1 MEPTIALDLTC
12 LFIAPLSPTPR
23 GIDRVEL
30 AYARH
35 FLNNWR
41 GDCVAVLPTTW
52 GVRFFD
58 RTRVLRGIRVVE
70 NLWREKISI
79 DEDQAYKNTISA
91 IEGHTNSVATTANDP
106 RPSLLNKVAGFYRII
121 TGAGFTFGA
130 PCHRSLPRGSIYLNV
145 GQLEILRSFFWWLR
159 RRPDVISVFMLHD
172 IIPIELPDH
181 HLARGVKLHK
191 AIVRNL
197 EEFATALIFP
207 SQAAHESALNEFKK
221 FSTRNF
227 RTHVELLP
235 VPSEFLI
242 PSNLDLTPFK
252 STYFMTCGVIE
263 AHKNYLF
270 LLKVWEKLVTSY
282 GYATPKLVIA
292 GYPGVTSEPTLKFL
306 TERKSIQD
314 HVIISA
320 GLTTTA
326 LRHLMAG
333 ARALLMP
340 SIAEGFGLP
349 IVEALAQGTPVIAS
363 DIPAHHEA
371 GAQGDVTYIAPSDDA
386 GWLASIETFCRNPK
400 RKTHY
405 HGKTWDDYFRG
416 IENFLSQLSN
426 DLC

>member
-35 FLNNWR
+35 FLNNWS
-41 GDCVAVLPTTW
+41 GDCVAVLPTPW

-181 HLARGVKLHK
+181 HLAWLYYRFIPNISKSKNWNGLYITGKIIGVFQVS
-191 AIVRNL
+191 IP
-197 EEFATALIFP
+197 T
-207 SQAAHESALNEFKK
+207 SADCA
-221 FSTRNF
+221 
-227 RTHVELLP
+227 V
-235 VPSEFLI
+235 
-242 PSNLDLTPFK
+242 
-252 STYFMTCGVIE
+252 
-263 AHKNYLF
+263 
-270 LLKVWEKLVTSY
+270 
-282 GYATPKLVIA
+282 
-292 GYPGVTSEPTLKFL
+292 
-306 TERKSIQD
+306 
-314 HVIISA
+314 
-320 GLTTTA
+320 
-326 LRHLMAG
+326 
-333 ARALLMP
+333 
-340 SIAEGFGLP
+340 
-349 IVEALAQGTPVIAS
+349 
-363 DIPAHHEA
+363 
-371 GAQGDVTYIAPSDDA
+371 
-386 GWLASIETFCRNPK
+386 
-400 RKTHY
+400 
-405 HGKTWDDYFRG
+405 
-416 IENFLSQLSN
+416 
-426 DLC
+426 